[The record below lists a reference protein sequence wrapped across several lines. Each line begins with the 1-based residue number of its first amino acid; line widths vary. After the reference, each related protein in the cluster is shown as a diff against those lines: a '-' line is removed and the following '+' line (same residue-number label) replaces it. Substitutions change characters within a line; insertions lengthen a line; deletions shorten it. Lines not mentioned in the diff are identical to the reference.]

1 MSSIDGKTILITGA
15 TGFIGGRLVEKLFLE
30 HRPAAVRTLVR
41 GFQKVPRIA
50 RFPVEMISAS
60 LEDGAAIAQAARGV
74 DVIFHLAHDSG
85 LDKVVRT
92 GVKNLAEAAI
102 AERARIVNLSSAAVY
117 GAPLYSPKGGVLE
130 EDTARGPLTVEA
142 EAAQA
147 KRDAEDILDRARKER
162 GLDVVHLQPGLVYGP
177 YGRRWVDLPLAQ
189 LYVGKIAVLDEG
201 RATANLLY
209 VDDLVDALLQ
219 AAVTP
224 AAAGEAFLLTNP
236 RQHTWRDYYAA
247 LEAMIQRRAVERA
260 GVTAP
265 LPSRISYVGDDA
277 VKDLRRTQT
286 KAAARALYSAVTDQ
300 AIIIKAERLPV
311 VERSLG
317 LARRRLPGLW
327 GRLTTL
333 RKAGAPAPIVAL
345 PSPRSGG
352 GPGRGPVD
360 ELPVQLPDEHQ
371 VALQRARASLA
382 SYKAMRVLGYA
393 PRFDL
398 EQGMA
403 QVEAY
408 ARWAAVI

>member
-1 MSSIDGKTILITGA
+1 MTSIDGKTILITGA
-15 TGFIGGRLVEKLFLE
+15 TGFVGGRLVEKLFLE

-60 LEDGAAIAQAARGV
+60 LEDGAAIAQAARGA

-92 GVKNLAEAAI
+92 GVKHLAEAAI
-102 AERARIVNLSSAAVY
+102 SEKARLVNLSSAAVY

-130 EDTARGPLTVEA
+130 EDTPRGAISVDED
-142 EAAQA
+142 AAQA

-162 GLDVVHLQPGLVYGP
+162 GLDVVHLQPALIYGP
-177 YGRRWVDLPLAQ
+177 YARRWVDLPLAQ
-189 LYVGKIAVLDEG
+189 LYSGRIAVLDDG
-201 RATANLLY
+201 RATANFVY
-209 VDDLVDALLQ
+209 VDDVVDALI
-219 AAVTP
+219 AAATTP
-224 AAAGEAFLLTNP
+224 GAAGEALLLTNP

-247 LEAMIQRRAVERA
+247 LEAMIQRRAGSQTV
-260 GVTAP
+260 
-265 LPSRISYVGDDA
+265 PSRISYVGDDA

-300 AIIIKAERLPV
+300 SIIIKAERLPV

-317 LARRRLPGLW
+317 LARRRLPGIW
-327 GRLTTL
+327 GKLTTL
-333 RKAGAPAPIVAL
+333 RKAGAPAPVVAL
-345 PSPRSGG
+345 PAARGAGGSGASSLTD
-352 GPGRGPVD
+352 R
-360 ELPVQLPDEHQ
+360 LPVQLPDEHLS
-371 VALQRARASLA
+371 ALQRSRASIA

>member
-1 MSSIDGKTILITGA
+1 MSGLDGKTILITGA
-15 TGFIGGRLVEKLFLE
+15 TGFVGGRLVEKLFHE

-50 RFPVEMISAS
+50 RYPVEMISAS
-60 LEDGAAIAQAARGV
+60 LEDGAAVAQAARGAQI
-74 DVIFHLAHDSG
+74 IFHLAHDSG

-92 GVKNLAEAAI
+92 GVKHLAEAAV

-130 EDTARGPLTVEA
+130 EDTARGALTVDE

-147 KRDAEDILDRARKER
+147 KRDAEDILDHARKER
-162 GLDVVHLQPGLVYGP
+162 GLDVVHLQPALIYGP

-189 LYVGKIAVLDEG
+189 LYAGRIAVLDEG
-201 RATANLLY
+201 RAFANLVY
-209 VDDLVDALLQ
+209 VDDVVDALI
-219 AAVTP
+219 AAATAP
-224 AAAGEAFLLTNP
+224 GAAGEAFLLANP

-247 LEAMIQRRAVERA
+247 LEAMIQRRA
-260 GVTAP
+260 GDAP
-265 LPSRISYVGDDA
+265 LPSRIQYVDDGA
-277 VKDLRRTQT
+277 VKDLRRSQT

-300 AIIIKAERLPV
+300 SIIIKAERLPM

-317 LARRRLPGLW
+317 LARRRLPGIW

-333 RKAGAPAPIVAL
+333 RKAGAPAPVVAL
-345 PSPRSGG
+345 PPSG
-352 GPGRGPVD
+352 PTRAPAARGDVD
-360 ELPVQLPDEHQ
+360 RLPVQLPDEHLA
-371 VALQRARASLA
+371 ALQRSRASLA
-382 SYKAMRVLGYA
+382 SYKAMRILGYA